1 MGWII
6 SFHLFKSKKK
16 YKKCENSPESNKN
29 PKKMST
35 SSNSFLITV
44 IAFFV
49 MINVVV
55 TLPLIGIRDDLSTEF
70 VGIGLRDDVALPIQK
85 RRVSQESQFCATHR
99 ESYDTYCNNF
109 WTDRPQRLQT
119 ALFTFCPGYENKCLH

>member
-44 IAFFV
+44 IGNFS
-49 MINVVV
+49 I
-55 TLPLIGIRDDLSTEF
+55 
-70 VGIGLRDDVALPIQK
+70 IQ
-85 RRVSQESQFCATHR
+85 SQNDQ
-99 ESYDTYCNNF
+99 
-109 WTDRPQRLQT
+109 L
-119 ALFTFCPGYENKCLH
+119 LFQHSSS